1 MSESRDDHFPGN
13 NHSENKKPGQSWLAK
28 AGVYLFTQA
37 LAFLALVGFPAF
49 WTAFA
54 PVSWITLER
63 REETVSA
70 SVRTCLLFVVPYKQ
84 EKLNPVTG
92 FSDRFVGGTYSS
104 SRSRSNSSRT
114 KSEDQGF
121 LVIQNETQ
129 HIEVQ
134 VSPASIESVIER
146 SEAFLGNPQ
155 AESLKLFVA
164 ANWKFS
170 VFGGGLLAVL
180 PVLYFGALILGVVIK
195 GIHFIQKLCGVPVE
209 RRLFAKVMRQPSQR
223 GR

>member
-1 MSESRDDHFPGN
+1 MSDRDDELHADFTP
-13 NHSENKKPGQSWLAK
+13 SRSRKPGQSRLAK
-28 AGVYLFTQA
+28 VGVYLFTQA

-70 SVRTCLLFVVPYKQ
+70 SVRTCLLFVVPYRQ
-84 EKLNPVTG
+84 ETLSPVTG
-92 FSDRFVGGTYSS
+92 FSDRIVDGTYSS
-104 SRSRSNSSRT
+104 SRNRSNSSRT

-146 SEAFLGNPQ
+146 SEAFLSDPQ
-155 AESLKLFVA
+155 AEQLKLFVV

-195 GIHFIQKLCGVPVE
+195 GIHFIQRLCGVPVE
-209 RRLFAKVMRQPSQR
+209 RRLFAKIMR
-223 GR
+223 

>member
-1 MSESRDDHFPGN
+1 MSDRDEELRADSAPSR
-13 NHSENKKPGQSWLAK
+13 SRKPGQSWLAK
-28 AGVYLFTQA
+28 AGVYLFIQA

-63 REETVSA
+63 HQETVSA
-70 SVRTCLLFVVPYKQ
+70 SVRTCLLFVIPYRQ
-84 EKLNPVTG
+84 ETLSPVTG

-114 KSEDQGF
+114 KSEDQSF

-134 VSPASIESVIER
+134 VSPASIESVIEQ

-155 AESLKLFVA
+155 AEPLKLFVV

-170 VFGGGLLAVL
+170 VLGGGLLAML

-209 RRLFAKVMRQPSQR
+209 RRLFARIMRQPSQGIR
-223 GR
+223 

>member
-13 NHSENKKPGQSWLAK
+13 NHSGNKKPGQSRLAK
-28 AGVYLFTQA
+28 VGVYLFTQA
-37 LAFLALVGFPAF
+37 LAFLALVGLPAF

-70 SVRTCLLFVVPYKQ
+70 SVRTCLLFVVPYRQ
-84 EKLNPVTG
+84 ETLNPVTG
-92 FSDRFVGGTYSS
+92 FSDRIVGGTYSS
-104 SRSRSNSSRT
+104 RRSGSNSPRT

-146 SEAFLGNPQ
+146 SEAFLSDPQ
-155 AESLKLFVA
+155 AEQLKLFVV

-195 GIHFIQKLCGVPVE
+195 GIHLIQKLCGVPVE
-209 RRLFAKVMRQPSQR
+209 RRLFAKIMR
-223 GR
+223 